1 MKNGLNI
8 NIMDEVRHAGLFFIL
23 LNIKKYIESPEIN
36 NIKNIYNFIKKIELL
51 NILFNIPNIQ

>member
-1 MKNGLNI
+1 
-8 NIMDEVRHAGLFFIL
+8 MDEVRHAGLFFIL